1 MFFFIYAIL
10 KVPIN
15 DFIELKILE
24 KEIGI
29 KFVNIIE
36 TSQKVN
42 FGKKDFPMWLWQKT
56 KTSSAIYIDYTW

>member
-1 MFFFIYAIL
+1 MFFFLYIYAIL

-42 FGKKDFPMWLWQKT
+42 FGKKIFLCDFDKKPKRHQ
-56 KTSSAIYIDYTW
+56 SFI

>member
-42 FGKKDFPMWLWQKT
+42 FGKKDFPM
-56 KTSSAIYIDYTW
+56 